1 MTAKILVVDDEK
13 DLERLINQKF
23 RKNIRGKYFE
33 FVYASNGVEALKKLQ
48 AEAPIDMVLT
58 DINMPGL
65 DGLSLLAKINDID
78 PTIKTVIM
86 SAYGDL
92 QKIRTAMNRGAFDFL
107 TKPLDFQDLE
117 ITIKKT
123 LEHVRELKENQ
134 RDRQEKE
141 ASLQRSEKYA
151 KEQAEQLQKALQEL
165 QNTQAK
171 LVQSEKMSS
180 LGQLIAGVAHEI
192 NNPVNFIFG
201 NLSHANDYTQNL
213 LNLLNLYAQHYPN
226 PPAEIQAEIEA
237 TDLEFLI
244 EDLPRLL
251 RSMKLG
257 ADRIRDIVRSL
268 RNFSRLDES
277 EMKPVDIHEGIDS
290 TLLILHN
297 RLKAK
302 SEQPAIQVIKDYG
315 NLPLVECYAGQLNQ
329 VFMNLIT
336 NALDAIE
343 MGNDTL
349 PTRRKGEEEGSL
361 LGGYEKKE
369 QSRWLQ
375 TECPLALALCSIPT
389 IWIRTEVINRDWV
402 EIRIADNGPGM
413 SEEVRSRLF
422 DTFFTTKPVG
432 KGTGLGLSISHQI
445 VIEKHGGQLNCISA
459 LGEGAEFIIQIP
471 VRQSIHQQALL
482 QPVG

>member
-1 MTAKILVVDDEK
+1 MTAKILVVDDER
-13 DLERLINQKF
+13 DLERLICQKF

-48 AEAPIDMVLT
+48 EEAPIDMVLT

-65 DGLSLLAKINDID
+65 DGLSLLTKINEID

-86 SAYGDL
+86 SAYGDMS
-92 QKIRTAMNRGAFDFL
+92 KIRTAMNRGAFDFL

-117 ITIKKT
+117 ITIKRR

-134 RDRQEKE
+134 RYRQEKE
-141 ASLQRSEKYA
+141 KSLQQSEKYA
-151 KEQAEQLQKALQEL
+151 KEQAEQLQKALEEL
-165 QNTQAK
+165 QRTQAK

-180 LGQLIAGVAHEI
+180 LGQLVAGVAHEI
-192 NNPVNFIFG
+192 NNPVNFIYG

-213 LNLLNLYAQHYPN
+213 LNLLNLYNQHYPN
-226 PPAEIQAEIEA
+226 PSPEIKAEIEA
-237 TDLEFLI
+237 IDLEFLI

-251 RSMKLG
+251 GSMKLG
-257 ADRIRDIVRSL
+257 SDRIRDIVRSL
-268 RNFSRLDES
+268 RNFSRVDES

-302 SEQPAIQVIKDYG
+302 SDQPAIQVIKDYG

-336 NALDAIE
+336 NALDALE
-343 MGNDTL
+343 MGNETGVKMPL
-349 PTRRKGEEEGSL
+349 TSTEELS
-361 LGGYEKKE
+361 
-369 QSRWLQ
+369 WLNTQ
-375 TECPLALALCSIPT
+375 CPLALALCPVPT
-389 IWIRTEVINRDWV
+389 IRITTEVINRDWV
-402 EIRIADNGPGM
+402 GIRIADNGSGM

-422 DTFFTTKPVG
+422 NTFFTTKPVG

-445 VIEKHGGQLNCISA
+445 VSEKHGGQLRCISA
-459 LGEGAEFIIQIP
+459 PGEGSEFIIEIP
-471 VRQSIHQQALL
+471 VRQSIGQHALL
-482 QPVG
+482 QQVG

>member
-23 RKNIRGKYFE
+23 RKNIRGQYFE

-48 AEAPIDMVLT
+48 EEAPIDMVLS

-65 DGLSLLAKINDID
+65 DGLSLLTKINEFD

-86 SAYGDL
+86 SAYGDME
-92 QKIRTAMNRGAFDFL
+92 KIRTAMNRGAFDFL

-117 ITIKKT
+117 ITIKRT
-123 LEHVRELKENQ
+123 LEHVKELKENQ
-134 RDRQEKE
+134 RYRQEKE
-141 ASLQRSEKYA
+141 ESLQRSEKYA

-171 LVQSEKMSS
+171 LVQTEKMSS
-180 LGQLIAGVAHEI
+180 LGQLVAGVAHEI

-213 LNLLNLYAQHYPN
+213 LNLLQLYAQHYPN
-226 PPAEIQAEIEA
+226 PVPEIQAEIEA

-251 RSMKLG
+251 GSMKLG

-268 RNFSRLDES
+268 RTFSRVDES
-277 EMKPVDIHEGIDS
+277 AMKPVDIHEGIDS

-302 SEQPAIQVIKDYG
+302 SDQPGIRVIKQYG

-336 NALDAIE
+336 NAIDALE
-343 MGNDTL
+343 MGNET
-349 PTRRKGEEEGSL
+349 PPISREGGADGYY
-361 LGGYEKKE
+361 LGGYENKE

-375 TECPLALALCSIPT
+375 TECPVALTLCSNPT
-389 IWIRTEVINRDWV
+389 IWIRTEVINPDWV

-413 SEEVRSRLF
+413 SQEVRSRLF

-445 VIEKHGGQLNCISA
+445 VIEKHGGKLNCISA
-459 LGEGAEFIIQIP
+459 IGEGAEFIIQIP
-471 VRQSIHQQALL
+471 MRQSIYQQALL

>member
-23 RKNIRGKYFE
+23 RKNIRGQYFE

-48 AEAPIDMVLT
+48 EEAPIDMVLS

-65 DGLSLLAKINDID
+65 DGLSLLTKINEFD

-86 SAYGDL
+86 SAYGDME
-92 QKIRTAMNRGAFDFL
+92 KIRTAMNRGAFDFL

-117 ITIKKT
+117 ITIKRT
-123 LEHVRELKENQ
+123 LEHVKELKENQ
-134 RDRQEKE
+134 RYRQEKE
-141 ASLQRSEKYA
+141 ESLQRSEKYA

-171 LVQSEKMSS
+171 LVQTEKMSS
-180 LGQLIAGVAHEI
+180 LGQLVAGVAHEI

-213 LNLLNLYAQHYPN
+213 LNLLQLYAQHYPN
-226 PPAEIQAEIEA
+226 PVPEIQAEIEA

-251 RSMKLG
+251 GSMKLG

-268 RNFSRLDES
+268 RTFSRVDES
-277 EMKPVDIHEGIDS
+277 AMKPVDIHEGIDS

-302 SEQPAIQVIKDYG
+302 SDQPGIRVIKQYG
-315 NLPLVECYAGQLNQ
+315 NMPLVECYAGQLNQ

-336 NALDAIE
+336 NAIDALE
-343 MGNDTL
+343 MGNET
-349 PTRRKGEEEGSL
+349 PPISGEGGADGYY
-361 LGGYEKKE
+361 LGGYENKE

-375 TECPLALALCSIPT
+375 TECPVALTLCSNPT
-389 IWIRTEVINRDWV
+389 IWIRTEVINPDWV

-413 SEEVRSRLF
+413 SQEVRSRLF

-445 VIEKHGGQLNCISA
+445 VIEKHGGKLNCISA
-459 LGEGAEFIIQIP
+459 IGEGAEFIIQIP
-471 VRQSIHQQALL
+471 MRQSIYQQALL